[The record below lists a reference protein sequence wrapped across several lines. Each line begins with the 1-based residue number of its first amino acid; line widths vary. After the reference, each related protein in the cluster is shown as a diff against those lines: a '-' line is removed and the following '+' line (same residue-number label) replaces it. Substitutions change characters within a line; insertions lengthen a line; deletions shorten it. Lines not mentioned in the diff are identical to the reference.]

1 MGFEMPTSAY
11 QQWAWKSSKCTRV
24 SGNSLNES
32 IIYIEDL
39 HVTQKTGQDPA
50 SDKSNLSWSAFSS
63 RRMDITKRS
72 SWRVLNGH
80 VTHNGQDLCFKQVAA
95 SFPRLDS
102 DHVLPVDCGSA
113 RCLPHCVT
121 VTCRK
126 YNANTAAFNFQASE
140 NYHLRHANALWY
152 EMNQWASF
160 YRFQPKDPGGT
171 SRKDFVSLAPLSVPQ
186 MRALGSS
193 VLTACIFQN
202 HFGPALWQGYSQC
215 FGRPAIKLAGIN
227 QYNQYKG
234 QCNQSIICSGKC
246 RRNTTAHYLIRL
258 QSPLLNRWWQGT
270 ECSSWGDHPRSRL
283 SPVGMWR
290 SVAAKMLVLT
300 HPSH

>member
-1 MGFEMPTSAY
+1 MNVIIFAGPRRSILTWFEMQCMGFEMPTSAY
-11 QQWAWKSSKCTRV
+11 ISNGPENLQSAHESPAIVWMRV
-24 SGNSLNES
+24 SSTLKTCMSRKRLGNLSRKRQ
-32 IIYIEDL
+32 I
-39 HVTQKTGQDPA
+39 V
-50 SDKSNLSWSAFSS
+50 NLSWSAFSS

-80 VTHNGQDLCFKQVAA
+80 VNHNGQDLCFKQVAA

-140 NYHLRHANALWY
+140 NDHLRHANALWY

-160 YRFQPKDPGGT
+160 YRFQPKDPGET
-171 SRKDFVSLAPLSVPQ
+171 SRKD
-186 MRALGSS
+186 S

-234 QCNQSIICSGKC
+234 Q
-246 RRNTTAHYLIRL
+246 
-258 QSPLLNRWWQGT
+258 W
-270 ECSSWGDHPRSRL
+270 
-283 SPVGMWR
+283 
-290 SVAAKMLVLT
+290 
-300 HPSH
+300 